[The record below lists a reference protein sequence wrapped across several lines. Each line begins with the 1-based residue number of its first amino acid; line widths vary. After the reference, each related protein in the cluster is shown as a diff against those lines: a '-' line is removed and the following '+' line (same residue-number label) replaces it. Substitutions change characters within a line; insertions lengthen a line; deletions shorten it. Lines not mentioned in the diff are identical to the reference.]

1 MIENLVS
8 TVIPV
13 YNRGA
18 MLREAVA
25 SVLAQSWRPIEIVIV
40 DDGSTDDTVQVAE
53 QLRGT
58 HPDIIRVARQ
68 ANAGPGA
75 ARQAGLELTRG
86 EFVQFLDSDDLLL
99 PDKFNLQ
106 VRALRTDTEAGISYG
121 KCYSSNNGVREAQ
134 SAQATGEKHWDL
146 FPALLDGP
154 LWPTHT
160 PLYRRSAIDAIGPWP
175 NCRLLEDWLYD
186 AQAGVAGIKL
196 SYVDEFVAETRNHDG
211 DRLCRRWQ
219 NDVAAMKDRL
229 AAYPIVLTQSRKAGV
244 SAGSPE
250 SQRFARTLFWLA
262 RMAASQGLIDEASE
276 LLRLAEAQTATMAWD
291 MRAFRAVAALL
302 GWQRASRWAEAIR
315 GRRGAR

>member
-25 SVLAQSWRPIEIVIV
+25 SVLAQTWRAIEIVIV
-40 DDGSTDDTVQVAE
+40 DDGSTDDTPSVAE
-53 QLRGT
+53 QLRSENPGV
-58 HPDIIRVARQ
+58 ISVARQ

-75 ARQAGLELTRG
+75 ARQAGLQLARG
-86 EFVQFLDSDDLLL
+86 EFIQFLDSDDLLL
-99 PDKFNLQ
+99 PEKFTLQ

-134 SAQATGEKHWDL
+134 PAQATAQKHRVL

-160 PLYRRSAIDAIGPWP
+160 PLYRRSAIDAIGPWSKG
-175 NCRLLEDWLYD
+175 RLLEDWLYD

-196 SYVDEFVAETRNHDG
+196 NYVDEFIAETRNHDG
-211 DRLCRRWQ
+211 DRLCRQWQ
-219 NDVAAMKDRL
+219 NDIGAMKERL
-229 AAYPIVLTQSRKAGV
+229 AAYPVVLAQARNAGV
-244 SAGSPE
+244 VADSPE
-250 SQRFARTLFWLA
+250 MQRFARTLFSLA
-262 RMAASQGLIDEASE
+262 RLAASQGLTEEASG
-276 LLRLAEAQTATMAWD
+276 LLRLAEAQRTERAWD
-291 MRAFRAVAALL
+291 MRVFRAAAELL
-302 GWQRASRWAEAIR
+302 GWRRAGRWAEAIR
-315 GRRGAR
+315 SRRSAR